1 VAANARAI
9 EDLKRLVHGIIALG
23 GRDIVNKARELA
35 QLETMLYETQEIE
48 EEELLKEI
56 GDKRLETRETL
67 SKEQLEE
74 YKRIIEE
81 NNNH

>member
-1 VAANARAI
+1 
-9 EDLKRLVHGIIALG
+9 
-23 GRDIVNKARELA
+23 
-35 QLETMLYETQEIE
+35 MPYETEEIE
-48 EEELLKEI
+48 QEEMLEEI

-81 NNNH
+81 NSNH

>member
-1 VAANARAI
+1 M
-9 EDLKRLVHGIIALG
+9 
-23 GRDIVNKARELA
+23 VNKARELA
-35 QLETMLYETQEIE
+35 QLETMPYETEEIE
-48 EEELLKEI
+48 QEEMLEEI

-81 NNNH
+81 NSNH